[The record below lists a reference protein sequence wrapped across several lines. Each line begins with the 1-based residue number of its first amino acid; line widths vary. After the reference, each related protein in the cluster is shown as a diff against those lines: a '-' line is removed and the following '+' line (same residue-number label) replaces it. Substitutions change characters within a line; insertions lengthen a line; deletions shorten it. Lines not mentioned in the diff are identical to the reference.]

1 MISEVLQLIL
11 VWIGIYT
18 IVNISLNVEYG
29 YTGIPNFG
37 RHFAVIVGAIAVGGV
52 LNRILMKMLGVS
64 GDLITGT
71 TDLVAKADDIFA
83 AHPAYGI
90 AYLLVSLALAFAL
103 GMAMGAVFILPSSR
117 LREDYLGMTLLAI
130 AEVTF
135 MIAYYTPSLMGGYY
149 GTSVPDPL
157 AFLSGNSREWAFI
170 GITLSL
176 ALLVYIFAERL
187 LNTPFGRLLKAHR
200 ENETVVL
207 AFGRNLM
214 NIRIN
219 ASMIGSGIAAL
230 AGVLYGFHALN
241 LISSSFSRV
250 EWTFYPFI
258 MLLLGGKGNNRG
270 VIVGTA
276 IFVSL
281 KVLIETY
288 KFQISA
294 LLHLPFE
301 PVWLEYILFGV
312 LALLI
317 LYYRPEGLIKEG
329 MIRTEPLK
337 KRG

>member
-1 MISEVLQLIL
+1 MIAEVLQLIL
-11 VWIGIYT
+11 VWIGIYA
-18 IVNISLNVEYG
+18 IVNISLNIEYG

-37 RHFAVIVGAIAVGGV
+37 RHFAVLIGAIAVGGI
-52 LNRILMKMLGVS
+52 LNRLLMKIFGVS

-71 TDLVAKADDIFA
+71 TDLVSKADASFA
-83 AHPAYGI
+83 SHPAYGI
-90 AYLLVSLALAFAL
+90 AYLVLSLTVAFLL
-103 GMAMGAVFILPSSR
+103 GMAMGAIFILPSSR

-157 AFLSGNSREWAFI
+157 AFLSGDSREWAFI
-170 GITLSL
+170 GITLVL
-176 ALLVYIFAERL
+176 AALVYLFAEKL

-214 NIRIN
+214 SIRIN

-258 MLLLGGKGNNRG
+258 MILLGGRGNNRG
-270 VIVGTA
+270 VVLGTIV
-276 IFVSL
+276 FVVL
-281 KVLIETY
+281 KVLIEIY

-294 LLHLPFE
+294 FFHLPFE
-301 PVWLEYILFGV
+301 PVWLEYILFGM

-317 LYYRPEGLIKEG
+317 LYYKPEGLVREG
-329 MIRTEPLK
+329 VIRTEPLK
-337 KRG
+337 RRS

>member
-11 VWIGIYT
+11 VWIGIYA